1 MLIAQK
7 MDLIVMLSIININN
21 GIFMKNWYLYLIMML
36 LLASC
41 SEQQVMEETLS
52 SQKLTE
58 QKGMTVTP
66 QDSIMSLLYQA
77 RWGDGSAYLKLAD
90 CYRDGIGVKKDFF
103 GMITMAHMAEWRGA
117 INRID
122 DYIYGLPD
130 GHEYKTLFL
139 LMDGYKSYIQEGTD
153 SVEHMLCNNDS
164 PEAKTLLGI
173 ITIDKGDTISGMNMV
188 KDAAEQ
194 GCSLAELLITISDWK
209 GRLRADATKLAII
222 AHRVPLANLILGD
235 LYYEP
240 DENGKSNKQ
249 LAVEY
254 YMKAEEHAVLGRHGA
269 ERVLDYYRNGGNIQ
283 LTEDDIKR
291 LELIVQPKGVETE

>member
-1 MLIAQK
+1 
-7 MDLIVMLSIININN
+7 
-21 GIFMKNWYLYLIMML
+21 MML

-58 QKGMTVTP
+58 QKSMTVSP
-66 QDSIMSLLYQA
+66 QDSVMSLLYQA

-117 INRID
+117 INRMD

-153 SVEHMLCNNDS
+153 SVEHVLCNHDS

-188 KDAAEQ
+188 KNAAEQ
-194 GCSLAELLITISDWK
+194 GCSLAELLLTIPDWK

-222 AHRVPLANLILGD
+222 AHRVPLAYLILGD

-254 YMKAEEHAVLGRHGA
+254 YMKAEEYAVLGCHGA
-269 ERVLDYYRNGGNIQ
+269 ERVLDYYRNGGNVQ

>member
-1 MLIAQK
+1 
-7 MDLIVMLSIININN
+7 
-21 GIFMKNWYLYLIMML
+21 MKNWCLYLITML

-58 QKGMTVTP
+58 KNGMTVTP

-90 CYRDGIGVKKDFF
+90 CYRDGIGVKKDFL

-117 INRID
+117 INRMD
-122 DYIYGLPD
+122 DYIYGLPE

-139 LMDGYKSYIQEGTD
+139 LLDDYKSYIQEGTD
-153 SVEHMLCNNDS
+153 SVEHVLSNNGS

-173 ITIDKGDTISGMNMV
+173 ITIDKGDTISGINMV

-194 GCSLAELLITISDWK
+194 GCSLAELLLTIPEWK
-209 GRLRADATKLAII
+209 GRLRADATNLAII

-254 YMKAEEHAVLGRHGA
+254 YMKAEEHTVLGRHGA
-269 ERVLDYYRNGGNIQ
+269 ERVLDYYRNGGHIQ

>member
-1 MLIAQK
+1 
-7 MDLIVMLSIININN
+7 
-21 GIFMKNWYLYLIMML
+21 MKNWCLYLITML

-41 SEQQVMEETLS
+41 SEQQLMEETLS

-66 QDSIMSLLYQA
+66 QDSIKSLLYQA

-117 INRID
+117 INRMD

-153 SVEHMLCNNDS
+153 SVEHVLCNNDS

-194 GCSLAELLITISDWK
+194 GCSLAELLLTIPDWK
-209 GRLRADATKLAII
+209 GRLRADATKLGII
-222 AHRVPLANLILGD
+222 AHRVPLAYLILGD

-240 DENGKSNKQ
+240 DDNGKSNKQ

-254 YMKAEEHAVLGRHGA
+254 YMKAEEHAVLDRHGA
-269 ERVLDYYRNGGNIQ
+269 ERVLDYYRNGGIVQ

-291 LELIVQPKGVETE
+291 LELIVQPKDVETE

>member
-1 MLIAQK
+1 

-103 GMITMAHMAEWRGA
+103 GMITMARMAEWRGA

-139 LMDGYKSYIQEGTD
+139 LMDGYKSYIQECTD
-153 SVEHMLCNNDS
+153 SVEHVLSNNGS

-194 GCSLAELLITISDWK
+194 GCSLAELLLTIPDWK

>member
-1 MLIAQK
+1 
-7 MDLIVMLSIININN
+7 
-21 GIFMKNWYLYLIMML
+21 ML

-58 QKGMTVTP
+58 QNGMTVTP
-66 QDSIMSLLYQA
+66 QDSVMSLLYQA

-117 INRID
+117 INRMD

-153 SVEHMLCNNDS
+153 SVEHVLSNNGS

-173 ITIDKGDTISGMNMV
+173 ITIDKGDSISGMNMV

-194 GCSLAELLITISDWK
+194 GCSLAELLSTIPDWK
-209 GRLRADATKLAII
+209 GRLRADVTKLAII
-222 AHRVPLANLILGD
+222 AHRVPLAYTILGD

-249 LAVEY
+249 LAAEY
-254 YMKAEEHAVLGRHGA
+254 YMKAEEHAVLGCHGA
-269 ERVLDYYRNGGNIQ
+269 ERVLDYYRNGGNVE

-291 LELIVQPKGVETE
+291 LELIVQPKGVEMDSAWLP

>member
-1 MLIAQK
+1 
-7 MDLIVMLSIININN
+7 
-21 GIFMKNWYLYLIMML
+21 MKNWCLYLIMIL

-66 QDSIMSLLYQA
+66 QDSIKSLLYQA

-117 INRID
+117 INRMD

-139 LMDGYKSYIQEGTD
+139 FMDGYKSYIQEGTD
-153 SVEHMLCNNDS
+153 SVEHVLSNNGS

-173 ITIDKGDTISGMNMV
+173 ITLDKGDTISGMNMV

-194 GCSLAELLITISDWK
+194 GCSLAELLLTIPDWK
-209 GRLRADATKLAII
+209 GRLRADATKLGII
-222 AHRVPLANLILGD
+222 AHRVPLAYLILGD

-240 DENGKSNKQ
+240 DDNGKSNKQ

-254 YMKAEEHAVLGRHGA
+254 YMKAEEHAVLDRHGA
-269 ERVLDYYRNGGNIQ
+269 ERVLDYYRNGGIVQ

-291 LELIVQPKGVETE
+291 LELIVQPKGAGME

>member
-1 MLIAQK
+1 
-7 MDLIVMLSIININN
+7 
-21 GIFMKNWYLYLIMML
+21 MKNWCLYLITML

-58 QKGMTVTP
+58 QKGMTISP
-66 QDSIMSLLYQA
+66 QDSIKSLLYQA

-153 SVEHMLCNNDS
+153 SVEHVLSNNGS

-194 GCSLAELLITISDWK
+194 GCSLAELLLTIPDWK
-209 GRLRADATKLAII
+209 GRLRADATKLGII
-222 AHRVPLANLILGD
+222 AHRVPLAYLILGD
-235 LYYEP
+235 LYYES
-240 DENGKSNKQ
+240 DDNGKSNKQ

-254 YMKAEEHAVLGRHGA
+254 YMKAEEHAVLDRHGA
-269 ERVLDYYRNGGNIQ
+269 ERVLDYYRNGGIVQ

-291 LELIVQPKGVETE
+291 LELIVQPKDVETE

>member
-1 MLIAQK
+1 
-7 MDLIVMLSIININN
+7 
-21 GIFMKNWYLYLIMML
+21 MKNWCLYLITML

-41 SEQQVMEETLS
+41 SEQQLMEETLS

-66 QDSIMSLLYQA
+66 QDSIKSLLYQA

-117 INRID
+117 INRMD

-153 SVEHMLCNNDS
+153 SVEHVLSNNGS

-194 GCSLAELLITISDWK
+194 GCSLAELLLTIPDWK
-209 GRLRADATKLAII
+209 GRLRADATKLGII
-222 AHRVPLANLILGD
+222 AHRVPLAYLILGD

-240 DENGKSNKQ
+240 DDNGKSNKQ

-254 YMKAEEHAVLGRHGA
+254 YMKAEEHAVLDRHGA
-269 ERVLDYYRNGGNIQ
+269 ERVLDFYRNGGNVQ
-283 LTEDDIKR
+283 LTDDDIKR
-291 LELIVQPKGVETE
+291 LKLIVQPKDVGMERSMDRNK

>member
-1 MLIAQK
+1 

>member
-1 MLIAQK
+1 
-7 MDLIVMLSIININN
+7 
-21 GIFMKNWYLYLIMML
+21 ML

-41 SEQQVMEETLS
+41 SEQQVMEETLC

-58 QKGMTVTP
+58 QKGMTVSP
-66 QDSIMSLLYQA
+66 QDSVMSLLYQA

-117 INRID
+117 INRMD

-153 SVEHMLCNNDS
+153 SVEHVLSNNGS

-194 GCSLAELLITISDWK
+194 GCSLAELLSTIPDWK
-209 GRLRADATKLAII
+209 GRLRADVTKLAII
-222 AHRVPLANLILGD
+222 AHRVPLAYTILGD

-249 LAVEY
+249 LAAEY
-254 YMKAEEHAVLGRHGA
+254 YMKAEEHAVLGCHGA
-269 ERVLDYYRNGGNIQ
+269 ERVLDYYRNGGNVE

-291 LELIVQPKGVETE
+291 LELIVQPKGVEMDSAWLP

>member
-1 MLIAQK
+1 M
-7 MDLIVMLSIININN
+7 
-21 GIFMKNWYLYLIMML
+21 MKNWCLYLIMTL

-103 GMITMAHMAEWRGA
+103 GMITMAHMAEWRGE
-117 INRID
+117 INRMD
-122 DYIYGLPD
+122 EYIYGLPD

-153 SVEHMLCNNDS
+153 SVEHVLCNKDS

-173 ITIDKGDTISGMNMV
+173 ITIDKGDSISGMNMV

-194 GCSLAELLITISDWK
+194 GCSLAELLLTIPDWK
-209 GRLRADATKLAII
+209 GRLRADATKLGII
-222 AHRVPLANLILGD
+222 AHRVPLAYLILGD

-240 DENGKSNKQ
+240 DDNGKSNKQ

-254 YMKAEEHAVLGRHGA
+254 YMKAEEHAVLDRHGA
-269 ERVLDYYRNGGNIQ
+269 ERVLDYYRNGGNVQ

-291 LELIVQPKGVETE
+291 LELIVQPKDVETE

>member
-1 MLIAQK
+1 
-7 MDLIVMLSIININN
+7 
-21 GIFMKNWYLYLIMML
+21 MKNWCLYLITML

-58 QKGMTVTP
+58 QNGMTVTP

-117 INRID
+117 INRMD

-153 SVEHMLCNNDS
+153 SVEHVLCNNDS

-194 GCSLAELLITISDWK
+194 GCSLAELLLTIPDWE
-209 GRLRADATKLAII
+209 GRLRADATKLGII
-222 AHRVPLANLILGD
+222 AHRVPLAYLILGD

-240 DENGKSNKQ
+240 DDNGKSNMQ

-254 YMKAEEHAVLGRHGA
+254 YMKAEEHAVLDRHGA
-269 ERVLDYYRNGGNIQ
+269 ERVLDYYRNGGNVQ
-283 LTEDDIKR
+283 LTEDDVKR
-291 LELIVQPKGVETE
+291 LELIVQPKDVETE

>member
-1 MLIAQK
+1 
-7 MDLIVMLSIININN
+7 MDSIVMLSIININN
-21 GIFMKNWYLYLIMML
+21 GIFMKNWCLYLIMML

-58 QKGMTVTP
+58 QKDMTVNP

-117 INRID
+117 INRMD

-153 SVEHMLCNNDS
+153 SVEHVLCNNDS

-194 GCSLAELLITISDWK
+194 GCSLAELLLTIPDWK
-209 GRLRADATKLAII
+209 GRLRADATKLGII
-222 AHRVPLANLILGD
+222 AHRVPLAYLILGD

-240 DENGKSNKQ
+240 DDNGKSNKQ

-254 YMKAEEHAVLGRHGA
+254 YMKAEEHAVLDRHGA
-269 ERVLDYYRNGGNIQ
+269 ERVLDYYRNGGNVQ
-283 LTEDDIKR
+283 LAEDDIKR
-291 LELIVQPKGVETE
+291 LELIVQPKDVETE

>member
-1 MLIAQK
+1 
-7 MDLIVMLSIININN
+7 
-21 GIFMKNWYLYLIMML
+21 MKNWCLYLITML

-58 QKGMTVTP
+58 KNGMTVTP

-90 CYRDGIGVKKDFF
+90 CYRDGIGVKKDFL

-117 INRID
+117 INRMD
-122 DYIYGLPD
+122 DYIYGLPE

-139 LMDGYKSYIQEGTD
+139 LLDDYKSYIQEGTD
-153 SVEHMLCNNDS
+153 SVEHVLSNNGS

-173 ITIDKGDTISGMNMV
+173 ITIDKGDTISGLNMV

-194 GCSLAELLITISDWK
+194 GCSLAELLLTKPEWK
-209 GRLRADATKLAII
+209 GRLRADATNLAII

-254 YMKAEEHAVLGRHGA
+254 YMKAEEYAVLGRHGA

>member
-1 MLIAQK
+1 
-7 MDLIVMLSIININN
+7 
-21 GIFMKNWYLYLIMML
+21 MKNWCLYLITML

-58 QKGMTVTP
+58 KNGMTVTP

-90 CYRDGIGVKKDFF
+90 CYRDGIGVKKDFL

-117 INRID
+117 INRMD
-122 DYIYGLPD
+122 DYIYGLPE

-139 LMDGYKSYIQEGTD
+139 LLDDYKSYIQEGTD

-173 ITIDKGDTISGMNMV
+173 ITIDKGDTISGINMV

-194 GCSLAELLITISDWK
+194 GCSLAELLLTIPEWK
-209 GRLRADATKLAII
+209 GRLRADATNLAII

-283 LTEDDIKR
+283 LTEGDIKR

>member
-1 MLIAQK
+1 
-7 MDLIVMLSIININN
+7 
-21 GIFMKNWYLYLIMML
+21 MKNLCLYIITML

-41 SEQQVMEETLS
+41 SEQQVMEDTLS

-66 QDSIMSLLYQA
+66 QDSIKSLLYQA

-153 SVEHMLCNNDS
+153 SVEHVLSNNGS

-194 GCSLAELLITISDWK
+194 GCSLAELLITIPDWK

-240 DENGKSNKQ
+240 DDNGKSNKQ

-254 YMKAEEHAVLGRHGA
+254 YMKAEEHAVLDRHGA
-269 ERVLDYYRNGGNIQ
+269 ERVLDYYRNGGNVQ

-291 LELIVQPKGVETE
+291 LELIVQPKDVETE

>member
-1 MLIAQK
+1 
-7 MDLIVMLSIININN
+7 
-21 GIFMKNWYLYLIMML
+21 MKNWCLYLITML

-58 QKGMTVTP
+58 KNGMTVTP

-90 CYRDGIGVKKDFF
+90 CYRDGIGVKKDFL

-117 INRID
+117 INRMD
-122 DYIYGLPD
+122 DYIYGLPE

-139 LMDGYKSYIQEGTD
+139 LLDDYKSYIQEGTD
-153 SVEHMLCNNDS
+153 SVEHVLSNNGS

-173 ITIDKGDTISGMNMV
+173 ITIDKGDTISGINMV

-194 GCSLAELLITISDWK
+194 GCSLAELLLTIPEWK
-209 GRLRADATKLAII
+209 GRLRADATNLAII

-269 ERVLDYYRNGGNIQ
+269 ERVLDYYRNGGNIH
-283 LTEDDIKR
+283 LAEDDIKR
-291 LELIVQPKGVETE
+291 LELIVQPKGLETE

>member
-1 MLIAQK
+1 
-7 MDLIVMLSIININN
+7 
-21 GIFMKNWYLYLIMML
+21 MKNWCLYLITML

-58 QKGMTVTP
+58 QNGMTVTP

-117 INRID
+117 INRMD

-153 SVEHMLCNNDS
+153 SVEHVLCNNDS

-194 GCSLAELLITISDWK
+194 GCSLAELLLTIPDWK
-209 GRLRADATKLAII
+209 GWLRADATKLGII
-222 AHRVPLANLILGD
+222 AHRVPLAYLILGD

-240 DENGKSNKQ
+240 DDNGKSNKQ

-254 YMKAEEHAVLGRHGA
+254 YMKAEEYAVLGRHGA
-269 ERVLDYYRNGGNIQ
+269 ERVLDYYRNGGNVQ

-291 LELIVQPKGVETE
+291 LELIVQPKDVETE